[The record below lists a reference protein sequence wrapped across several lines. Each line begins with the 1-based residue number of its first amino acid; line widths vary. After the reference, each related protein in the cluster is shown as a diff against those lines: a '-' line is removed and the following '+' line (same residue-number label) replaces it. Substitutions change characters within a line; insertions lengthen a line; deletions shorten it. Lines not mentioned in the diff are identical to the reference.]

1 MKVSV
6 VVCAYSMERYDDVC
20 EAVESVLAQTYED
33 IEIIL
38 IIDGNEAL
46 SERLQSEFATKRRLR
61 PTVTRK
67 IRTSHTARHRG
78 SS

>member
-1 MKVSV
+1 MKDSV
-6 VVCAYSMERYDDVC
+6 VVCAYWIERCNDVC
-20 EAVESVLAQTYED
+20 EAVESVLSQTYED

-38 IIDGNEAL
+38 VIDGNEAL
-46 SERLQSEFATKRRLR
+46 SERLQSEFAIKRRLR